1 MGSIVI
7 ERDYSRNWLGFIG
20 CRQWVSSIRW
30 DYEPLI
36 HAAFG
41 ALIGADQRND
51 VSVNQRLPLRRRLGH
66 NCCRR
71 RFAASGFG
79 SDYALRWTP
88 PETCRRLNQS
98 LPVYAKRFAGGHS
111 DGKRF
116 SCAPPLLIRRA
127 SQAAFNRAFATL
139 AVLACAAVMAAIY
152 APVARLDAPDA
163 FAIKDAQI
171 VTGAGKTI
179 AKGTVVFRK
188 GLITDVGESVKIPAD
203 ARVIDG
209 AGMTVYP
216 GLIDAYTS
224 LGLAA
229 PSQAQAP
236 AGGAGGGGRQ
246 AAIAPTQRRGPP
258 SPARAGDPSL
268 AAADQVKPG
277 ASFEDPRSVGVT
289 SALSS
294 PRQGIFAGQSALINL
309 AGDEGSKPVLRAPIA
324 LTVQFSGGGGFGG
337 GYPGSLMGTVAYI
350 RQSFYDAIRY
360 RDEVDRYNRI
370 KRGVNRPEHDKRL
383 AALQPALKGDLPVLF
398 VANSDGDIRRAL
410 MIADEFKLKPI
421 IAGAMYGYRVA
432 DMLKSKNVPVILS
445 VDFPRRPADV
455 PEDEE
460 ETLRALRQRAE
471 TPRGAA
477 KLAQAGVKFA
487 FTSGSLRPQD
497 FIANVQ
503 KAVENGLSK
512 DEALRALTINAAEI
526 FGASDQLGTI
536 EVGKFANLVVAS
548 GDILA
553 KDTRSTRFIDGEQIE
568 DEEADAPP
576 ARRAGGD
583 GRGPTGGATVDPR
596 GMVLV
601 VQSPG
606 ATLPLSLL
614 CQRTANNWAELWA
627 LRWDPSQSKA
637 DG

>member
-1 MGSIVI
+1 MPNILQEAIVMA
-7 ERDYSRNWLGFIG
+7 N
-20 CRQWVSSIRW
+20 
-30 DYEPLI
+30 
-36 HAAFG
+36 AFR
-41 ALIGADQRND
+41 A
-51 VSVNQRLPLRRRLGH
+51 RRRYSFVARVRTL
-66 NCCRR
+66 
-71 RFAASGFG
+71 
-79 SDYALRWTP
+79 
-88 PETCRRLNQS
+88 
-98 LPVYAKRFAGGHS
+98 
-111 DGKRF
+111 
-116 SCAPPLLIRRA
+116 
-127 SQAAFNRAFATL
+127 NRAFATL

-209 AGMTVYP
+209 VGMTVYP
-216 GLIDAYTS
+216 GLIDGYTS

-229 PSQAQAP
+229 PAQAQAP

-246 AAIAPTQRRGPP
+246 AAIAAAAAAGPP
-258 SPARAGDPSL
+258 PPEARLGDPSM

-277 ASFEDPRSVGVT
+277 TTFEDPRSVGVT

-309 AGDEGSKPVLRAPIA
+309 AGDEASKLVLRAPIA

-360 RDEVDRYNRI
+360 RDEVDRYKRI

-432 DMLKSKNVPVILS
+432 DMLKSRSVPVILS

-536 EVGKFANLVVAS
+536 EVGKIANLVVAS

-553 KDTRSTRFIDGEQIE
+553 KETKVRHVFIDGEQIE
-568 DEEADAPP
+568 LKKADAPP
-576 ARRAGGD
+576 ARGGAGG
-583 GRGPTGGATVDPR
+583 GRPGGPTGVATVDPS
-596 GMVLV
+596 GTWSLV
-601 VQSPG
+601 VQSPQGDVAAQLTLSKDGEQLGGTLGTPMGPVAIKSGRMTGNQIRLTATIDMGGQSIDAVITGTIEGDSMHGTMMMG
-606 ATLPLSLL
+606 AMGSFEFTGT
-614 CQRTANNWAELWA
+614 RA
-627 LRWDPSQSKA
+627 R
-637 DG
+637 